1 MNALW
6 VFSLLSPVR
15 VQHGLFLTFIDPPP
29 QMAAIL
35 VLQQMKLPAVIRLY
49 HRRAVTEQG
58 KLQHESQCCVL
69 QEDKAGQGVAQHS
82 LTMWWLWKSQNMLM
96 RATTK
101 FSVLMFNVTMF
112 KCTSGAKCQSAL
124 DLFMANHRK
133 MKGQCL
139 PKRNHSVSKVQFWP
153 PEHWCRLEKSAWTS
167 STA

>member
-1 MNALW
+1 MPCGRSVSSVQLE
-6 VFSLLSPVR
+6 FSMDFFLPLLIHHPRWLLFWCYSKWNYLQLSGCIIEGQWLSRGNSNMSP
-15 VQHGLFLTFIDPPP
+15 
-29 QMAAIL
+29 
-35 VLQQMKLPAVIRLY
+35 
-49 HRRAVTEQG
+49 
-58 KLQHESQCCVL
+58 QCCVL
-69 QEDKAGQGVAQHS
+69 QEDKAGQGVAQQS
-82 LTMWWLWKSQNMLM
+82 LTMWWLWKTQNMLM

-101 FSVLMFNVTMF
+101 FSVFMFNVTMF

-124 DLFMANHRK
+124 DLFIANHRK